1 MIGTILVPLDGSRFA
16 ETALP
21 VATRL
26 ARGSTARLRLAL
38 VHEPAMVL
46 VPAADIPA
54 PATPDDAAL
63 RAEKERYVSDTARSL
78 GTVGP
83 DAVGCEVVDGLAG
96 PTLADLVARRKP
108 DLVVMA
114 THGRGPLSR
123 FWLGSVAD
131 YLVRHAS
138 VPILLLR
145 PRDGEALPAAETS
158 FRRVLVPLDLS
169 EESEAILTPLRALAH
184 VVQAHLTLVHVVEP
198 LLGVGGAGLPYP
210 VTMPNELIETSRGRA
225 QERLDAIADRLR
237 SEGLG
242 VATRVVV
249 GLGVAGTILE
259 QAEQQGFDWIAIA
272 THGAGGFRRM
282 LVGSVAD
289 KVIRASAKPVL
300 VLRPGG

>member
-1 MIGTILVPLDGSRFA
+1 VIGSILVPLDGSRFA

-26 ARGSTARLRLAL
+26 ARGSNARLRLAL

-54 PATPDDAAL
+54 PVAPDDAAL

-83 DAVGCEVVDGLAG
+83 DAVGYEVVDGLAG
-96 PTLADLVARRKP
+96 PTLADLVARREP

-259 QAEQQGFDWIAIA
+259 QAEQAGFDWIAIA

>member
-1 MIGTILVPLDGSRFA
+1 MIGSILVPLDGSRFA

-26 ARGSTARLRLAL
+26 ARGSNARLRLAL

-54 PATPDDAAL
+54 PVAPDDAAL

-83 DAVGCEVVDGLAG
+83 DAVGYEVVDGLAG
-96 PTLADLVARRKP
+96 PTLADLVARREP

-259 QAEQQGFDWIAIA
+259 QAEQAGFDWIAIA